1 MSNIKKFNELLGS
14 IKDSVLALGKL
25 YYVDLQKDIKAEASY
40 TEKTPFTRTMLR
52 RLVSIAKGDL
62 LPESFFMVNAVA
74 YRMLSTMSIEQQERA
89 LHEKFTITAEDG
101 SHWLKKFEDLSPRQM
116 NMVYDQ
122 RAKAFRG
129 DVAQKE
135 WLKANPVVK
144 IANAG
149 TLDPIEPVKA
159 KVEKKPTKA
168 ALIRQLKDIGVE
180 AKDLAKIADAA
191 MLMEAAQLA
200 LSKTTAGA

>member
-25 YYVDLQKDIKAEASY
+25 YYADLQKDSKAEAVY
-40 TEKTPFTRTMLR
+40 TDKTPFTRTMLR
-52 RLVSIAKGDL
+52 RLVSIAKGDMQ
-62 LPESFFMVNAVA
+62 PESFFIGSATA
-74 YRMLSTMSIEQQERA
+74 YRMLSTMNQEQQEKA
-89 LHEKFTITAEDG
+89 LHEKVTITSEDG

-149 TLDPIEPVKA
+149 TLNPVEQVKA

-168 ALIRQLKDIGVE
+168 ALIKLLQGTDIN

-200 LSKTTAGA
+200 LSKSKV

>member
-14 IKDSVLALGKL
+14 IKESILTLGKL
-25 YYVDLQKDIKAEASY
+25 YCDDLQKDIKAESNY

-149 TLDPIEPVKA
+149 TLKPVEPIKT

-168 ALIRQLKDIGVE
+168 ALIKQLQGVDID

-191 MLMEAAQLA
+191 TLMEAAQLA
-200 LSKTTAGA
+200 LSKLKA

>member
-14 IKDSVLALGKL
+14 IKDSIVELSNI
-25 YYVDLQKDIKAEASY
+25 YYQDLQKDAKAELKY
-40 TEKTPFTRTMLR
+40 IDKTPFTRTMLR
-52 RLVSIAKGDL
+52 RLVKIAKGDMM
-62 LPESFFMVNAVA
+62 PETFFIGSATA
-74 YRMLSTMSIEQQERA
+74 YRAISTMSAGQQEKA
-89 LHEKFTITAEDG
+89 LHEKVELVSEDG

-122 RAKAFRG
+122 RAKEFRSET
-129 DVAQKE
+129 AQKE

-144 IANAG
+144 VADAG
-149 TLDPIEPVKA
+149 TLKPVEPIKA

-168 ALIRQLKDIGVE
+168 ALIKQLQSTDIN

-191 MLMEAAQLA
+191 TLMEAAQLA
-200 LSKTTAGA
+200 LSKAVQQ

>member
-25 YYVDLQKDIKAEASY
+25 YYADLQKDSKAEAVY
-40 TEKTPFTRTMLR
+40 TDKTPFTRTMLR
-52 RLVSIAKGDL
+52 RLVSIAKCDMQ
-62 LPESFFMVNAVA
+62 PESFFIGSATA
-74 YRMLSTMSIEQQERA
+74 YRMLSTMNKEQQEKA
-89 LHEKFTITAEDG
+89 LHEKVTLTAEDG

-149 TLDPIEPVKA
+149 TLNPVEPIKT

-168 ALIRQLKDIGVE
+168 ALIKLLKEMGIE

-191 MLMEAAQLA
+191 TLMEAAQLA
-200 LSKTTAGA
+200 LIKTNQGA